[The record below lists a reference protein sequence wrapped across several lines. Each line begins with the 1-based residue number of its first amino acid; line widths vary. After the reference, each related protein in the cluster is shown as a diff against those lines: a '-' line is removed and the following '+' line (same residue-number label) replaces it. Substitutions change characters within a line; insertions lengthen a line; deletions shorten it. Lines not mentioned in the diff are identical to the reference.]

1 VSDRITVGM
10 VGLGGWGKNLL
21 RNFGTLPEADLR
33 WCCDADEGTRTRYA
47 AAYPDARFTPSYD
60 DLLADPELRAVVL
73 ATPVPTHFEL
83 ARRAILAG
91 KDVMVEKPMTWTA
104 AEAHELRDLVSDSGR
119 VLMVGHLL
127 RFHPGVDKLRELVD
141 SGHLGDVHYV
151 YGNRVNLGTIR
162 RDENAL
168 WSLGVHDISVV
179 LHLLKGD
186 PTEVWARGEC
196 YVQPTVEDVVF
207 GYIKFSSGQIGHL
220 HLSWLDPNK
229 MRKMTVV
236 GSKRMAVFDDM
247 EPDRKVTVYDKGSIV
262 IPDGSISTH
271 TGDIHI
277 PNISRAEPLRIEC
290 SHFLR
295 AIATGST
302 ERAGVDEGVRVVEVL
317 EAMQTSLDRGGETI
331 MLGAAAT

>member
-1 VSDRITVGM
+1 VT
-10 VGLGGWGKNLL
+10 
-21 RNFGTLPEADLR
+21 
-33 WCCDADEGTRTRYA
+33 ADEGTRTRYA

-186 PTEVWARGEC
+186 PTEVWARGGVLCPADRRGRGFWIHQVLE
-196 YVQPTVEDVVF
+196 
-207 GYIKFSSGQIGHL
+207 
-220 HLSWLDPNK
+220 
-229 MRKMTVV
+229 R
-236 GSKRMAVFDDM
+236 
-247 EPDRKVTVYDKGSIV
+247 PDRPSA
-262 IPDGSISTH
+262 P
-271 TGDIHI
+271 
-277 PNISRAEPLRIEC
+277 
-290 SHFLR
+290 
-295 AIATGST
+295 
-302 ERAGVDEGVRVVEVL
+302 VVARSQQDAQDDRGRL
-317 EAMQTSLDRGGETI
+317 EADGRL
-331 MLGAAAT
+331 